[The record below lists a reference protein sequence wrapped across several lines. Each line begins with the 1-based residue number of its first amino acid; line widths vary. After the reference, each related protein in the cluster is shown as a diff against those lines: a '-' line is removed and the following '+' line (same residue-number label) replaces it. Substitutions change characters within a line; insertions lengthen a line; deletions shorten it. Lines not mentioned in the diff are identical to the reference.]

1 MMYLLAQATMNAQT
15 QGDGAV
21 GSWVIIAM
29 LVVNGIAA
37 SVGVLAIFAT
47 RRDVEQVIKMAE
59 AAMKRAEAVDEDLQD
74 YKQKVNDNGELRKNF
89 IIQHIDAKQKE
100 TRDAID
106 RVHQRIDAMK
116 E

>member
-1 MMYLLAQATMNAQT
+1 MLFLAQAATTANASESAIGT
-15 QGDGAV
+15 
-21 GSWVIIAM
+21 WVIIAM

-59 AAMKRAEAVDEDLQD
+59 SAMKRADEVDADLQD
-74 YKQKVNDNGELRKNF
+74 YKQKVNDNGEARKNF
-89 IIQHIDAKQKE
+89 IIVHIDAKQAE
-100 TRDAID
+100 LRQEIA

>member
-1 MMYLLAQATMNAQT
+1 MLFLAQTTATASESAIGT
-15 QGDGAV
+15 
-21 GSWVIIAM
+21 WVIIAM

-59 AAMKRAEAVDEDLQD
+59 AAMQRADEVDADLQD
-74 YKQKVNDNGELRKNF
+74 YKQKVNDNGEARKNF
-89 IIQHIDAKQKE
+89 IILHIDAKQKE
-100 TRDAID
+100 LRDEIS
-106 RVHQRIDAMK
+106 RVHERIDKLK